1 MAAPWCR
8 AINSYL
14 PKLSAMLNY
23 YKRITLIQFLSLQ
36 KPPIDKD
43 EEGEIIEELR
53 GHVEFKN
60 VTFHYPTRP
69 EVKVKC
75 FNGIYLFE
83 K

>member
-1 MAAPWCR
+1 
-8 AINSYL
+8 
-14 PKLSAMLNY
+14 MLNY

-69 EVKVKC
+69 EVKVKHSS
-75 FNGIYLFE
+75 GIKLLE